1 MAPSAGGN
9 MTVCISIVSEDQA
22 QLESLDEWLRR
33 EYELAGRVA
42 FAATK
47 PREGELGALGEALV
61 VAVSSGGALSVL
73 VASLKAW
80 ISLPR
85 HSDIRIRVH
94 GPDGRAV
101 EIDADRVNDER
112 IDELVRQ
119 ALSFSI
125 PEE

>member
-1 MAPSAGGN
+1 MA
-9 MTVCISIVSEDQA
+9 VRISIVGGDQA

-42 FAATK
+42 FAVTK

-61 VAVSSGGALSVL
+61 VAVSSGGTLSVL
-73 VASLKAW
+73 GASLKAW

-85 HSDIRIRVH
+85 HSDVRIKVH

-101 EIDADRVNDER
+101 EISADRINDER
-112 IDELVRQ
+112 IDELIRQ
-119 ALSFSI
+119 ALSFGI

>member
-1 MAPSAGGN
+1 MQ
-9 MTVCISIVSEDQA
+9 VRISIVGEDQA

-33 EYELAGRVA
+33 EYELAGRVT
-42 FAATK
+42 FAPAR

-61 VAVSSGGALSVL
+61 VAVSSGGTLSVL

-85 HSDIRIRVH
+85 HSDVRIKVH
-94 GPDGRAV
+94 GSDGRVV
-101 EIDADRVNDER
+101 EIDANRISGER
-112 IDELVRQ
+112 ADELVRQ
-119 ALSFSI
+119 ALSFGI